1 MSYPSGHSS
10 HSMCVGLYTFLLI
23 LRCLNEVKGIRSGVM
38 QWVKIVVFILC
49 MIIPVVIG
57 GSRIVSLSFF
67 IIYLQ
72 FDYKHSEADVN
83 AGYVVGAICTL
94 LAYFLV
100 YGKTMS
106 RYSTDGEE
114 HSSPSKTS
122 VQFIVC
128 SIVISLNFTYQKG
141 VDESNRGRVYSSPII
156 LE

>member
-67 IIYLQ
+67 YYL
-72 FDYKHSEADVN
+72 
-83 AGYVVGAICTL
+83 
-94 LAYFLV
+94 
-100 YGKTMS
+100 
-106 RYSTDGEE
+106 
-114 HSSPSKTS
+114 
-122 VQFIVC
+122 FIV
-128 SIVISLNFTYQKG
+128 
-141 VDESNRGRVYSSPII
+141 
-156 LE
+156 